1 MQTFSEFA
9 RACGVLVGD
18 LYPSDRI
25 RRCATTAHERSK
37 NGAYF
42 WDGQRGWVK
51 AWDGDGEVHWYG
63 GEFKPLTEEEKRTW
77 ARKRDA
83 ERQRRLAKQAQA
95 AREAEELIRSCQT
108 TDHGYLHRKGFPE
121 MRGLVTPDDTLLI
134 PMRDVI
140 TNRLLGVQK
149 ISWDADARR
158 WVKRMAAG
166 MRATGAVMRLGPLR
180 TTETILCEGYATG
193 LSIEAAARQM
203 RLSAAV
209 MVCFSDS
216 NMVHV
221 ASQLKGL
228 RYCFADHDDIPK
240 PEREKRDR
248 GEPFEHRGPGELA
261 AIDTGL
267 AYCMS
272 DVLGE
277 DANDLHVRAGIL
289 PVAMKLMTARRAA
302 MGR

>member
-42 WDGQRGWVK
+42 WDGKRGWVK

-63 GEFKPLTEEEKRTW
+63 GELKPLTEEEKRAW

-83 ERQRRLAKQAQA
+83 EKQRRLAKQALA
-95 AREAEELIRSCQT
+95 ARHAEALIRSCHANE
-108 TDHGYLHRKGFPE
+108 HGYLHRKGFPD

-134 PMRDVI
+134 PMRDVSD
-140 TNRLLGVQK
+140 NRLLGVQK
-149 ISWDADARR
+149 VSWDAGARK
-158 WVKRMAAG
+158 WVKRMATG
-166 MRATGAVMRLGPLR
+166 MRATGAVLRLGPVR
-180 TTETILCEGYATG
+180 ATETILCEGYATG
-193 LSIEAAARQM
+193 LSIEAAVRQM

-209 MVCFSDS
+209 MVCFSAS

-221 ASQLKGL
+221 ANLLKGL
-228 RYCFADHDDIPK
+228 RYCFADHDDTTK
-240 PEREKRDR
+240 PEKEKRDR
-248 GEPFEHRGPGELA
+248 GEPFESRGPGELA
-261 AIDTGL
+261 AIEAGL

-277 DANDLHVRAGIL
+277 DANDLHQRAGL
-289 PVAMKLMTARRAA
+289 LAVAMRLGAARRAA
-302 MGR
+302 I